1 MKKIITL
8 LVATLLLALGL
19 TACGSA
25 QGAGTTSENDTQKA
39 TAGSTG
45 SGKDTIRIVTT
56 IFPEYDWVKNILG
69 DTPEHVELTML
80 LDNGVDLHSYQP
92 TADDIL
98 KVSTC
103 DLFIYVGGE
112 SDKWVQDAL
121 KEATNKDM
129 VVLNLM
135 EIMGDKAK
143 EEEIVEG
150 MEHDHDHDHE
160 DGDHDH
166 EDADHDH
173 EDADHD
179 HEDADHDHEDA
190 DHDHD
195 EDEKEYDE
203 HVWLSLKN
211 TMYLCDAITD
221 ALKKVDQAHAD
232 LYQKNADAYKKE
244 LSALDAEY
252 AAAVDAARVKTLLFG
267 DRFPFRYLTDD
278 YGLTYYAAFVGCS
291 AETEASFETV
301 IFLAEKTDELGLS
314 TILTIEGTDHKL
326 AETIKKNTKTKD
338 QQLLSLN
345 SMQSTNSKDV
355 EAGVSY
361 LSIMKENLEVLKEAL
376 K

>member
-1 MKKIITL
+1 MKKRISILITALLLNLL
-8 LVATLLLALGL
+8 LV
-19 TACGSA
+19 ACGSA
-25 QGAGTTSENDTQKA
+25 EGAGTTSEKEKT
-39 TAGSTG
+39 TAGAAG

-69 DTPEHVELTML
+69 ETPEHVELTML

-112 SDKWVQDAL
+112 SEKWVQDAL
-121 KEATNKDM
+121 KEATNKNM

-160 DGDHDH
+160 D
-166 EDADHDH
+166 
-173 EDADHD
+173 
-179 HEDADHDHEDA
+179 A

-195 EDEKEYDE
+195 EHEKEYDE

-211 TMYLCDAITD
+211 TMFLSDAIAE
-221 ALKKVDQAHAD
+221 ALKKVDPSHAD
-232 LYQKNADAYKKE
+232 LYQANVDAYKKE

-252 AAAVDAARVKTLLFG
+252 AAVVDSARVKTLLFG

-278 YGLTYYAAFVGCS
+278 YGLKYYAAFVGCS

-301 IFLAEKTDELGLS
+301 IFLAEKTDELELPV
-314 TILTIEGTDHKL
+314 ILTIEGTEHKL
-326 AETIKKNTKTKD
+326 AETIKNNTKTKD
-338 QQLLSLN
+338 QKLLSLN

-355 EAGVSY
+355 EAGASY
-361 LSIMKENLEVLKEAL
+361 ISIMKENLEVLKEAL